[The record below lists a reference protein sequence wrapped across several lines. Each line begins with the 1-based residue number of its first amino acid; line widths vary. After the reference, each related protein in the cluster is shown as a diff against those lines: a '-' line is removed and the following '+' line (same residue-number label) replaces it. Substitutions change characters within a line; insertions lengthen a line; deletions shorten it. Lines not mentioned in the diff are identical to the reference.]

1 MSSMEI
7 STKLDLNREN
17 YDELIDL
24 NCENPSEV
32 TDPRE
37 YLCAL
42 GPEEVD
48 MSGMMNNAEIVDKL
62 PKNVMNQPTDDQHS
76 EEPEEGEISDDN
88 EQVIGDHNESVDIP
102 CSIEKDESSSMQ
114 RKEFDPSSSK
124 SSASGPFVR
133 WNNGDARKFYQL
145 AWAQGVQGILKE
157 SPGDSP
163 LEDTA
168 SMKGKKAGDSDSPSV
183 PMESSASWSG
193 NKDMDHTKGGW
204 IIGDHGMEYVNF
216 LRSDDGYIYLQD
228 GGERLGKGQG
238 DNAIS
243 EKFSFSKNMGDKLE
257 EKYRNSTEEKIS
269 ALNKECQRWPDG
281 IMYSKESDK
290 QANRMKDWE
299 RRLEEQPFLQGNANQ
314 RSDYDMSDQY
324 STSDAL
330 KDKFLT
336 ECRAFLSNVTIK
348 DAQK

>member
-1 MSSMEI
+1 MSMMEI
-7 STKLDLNREN
+7 STKL
-17 YDELIDL
+17 DL

-32 TDPRE
+32 TDPQE

-48 MSGMMNNAEIVDKL
+48 MSGMMNNAEIVDEL
-62 PKNVMNQPTDDQHS
+62 PNNIMKQPSDDQQS

-88 EQVIGDHNESVDIP
+88 EQVIGDHDECVGIP
-102 CSIEKDESSSMQ
+102 SSLEKDESSSMQ
-114 RKEFDPSSSK
+114 KKEFDPSSSK

-133 WNNGDARKFYQL
+133 WPNGDAMKFYQH

-168 SMKGKKAGDSDSPSV
+168 SMKGKKSGDSDSPSV
-183 PMESSASWSG
+183 PTERSASWSG
-193 NKDMDHTKGGW
+193 NKDMDHTKVGL

-228 GGERLGKGQG
+228 GGERLGKGKG
-238 DNAIS
+238 DKTIS
-243 EKFSFSKNMGDKLE
+243 EKL
-257 EKYRNSTEEKIS
+257 
-269 ALNKECQRWPDG
+269 KECQRWQDSN
-281 IMYSKESDK
+281 MYSKESDK
-290 QANRMKDWE
+290 QAKCMKDWE

-314 RSDYDMSDQY
+314 RSDYDTSDKYGIMSD
-324 STSDAL
+324 SL

-336 ECRAFLSNVTIK
+336 ECRALLSNVTIK